1 MQIKPLLGVIG
12 GMGPYATSGFYDI
25 LHGLQNVNVEQEYLD
40 VLLFSMT
47 STPDRTS
54 FITGKS
60 NVSPLEHL
68 IHAARTLESAGATFI
83 AIPCVTSHFFY
94 DSIAKSVGIPVINML
109 DETARIISASGKKRV
124 YLLATDGTL
133 KSEIFHAVFGRYGIE
148 VMVPAEDVQSKVM
161 AVIYDI
167 KRGGEAPSKILDAI
181 ISDAFNRGTDAVVLG
196 CTELCGIRNAA
207 LSCDNNNDIINTLG
221 ILAKASLQWTIKA

>member
-1 MQIKPLLGVIG
+1 
-12 GMGPYATSGFYDI
+12 
-25 LHGLQNVNVEQEYLD
+25 
-40 VLLFSMT
+40 
-47 STPDRTS
+47 
-54 FITGKS
+54 
-60 NVSPLEHL
+60 VSDL
-68 IHAARTLESAGATFI
+68 
-83 AIPCVTSHFFY
+83 
-94 DSIAKSVGIPVINML
+94 
-109 DETARIISASGKKRV
+109 GKKEI

-133 KSEIFHAVFGRYGIE
+133 KSGIFNAAFCKYGIE
-148 VMVPAEDVQSKVM
+148 VMIPPEDAQAKVM